1 MSDIHPDVGSFYRP
15 SPLMTLTES
24 QPIRGSDPVSPPLV
38 SVLMPTYNPGRY
50 ISEAIESI
58 LGQTLTDFEF
68 LISDAGSTDGSLE
81 VIQRYADSDPRIRLI
96 IRPKAGIV
104 RALNELIAL
113 ARCDLIARMD
123 ADDIALPARLERQ
136 VAYLNDHPECVLVG
150 SRVLIIDP
158 EGGELTILGR
168 ALSHEQIVDDF
179 LANRG
184 QMVYHP
190 AVMYRRQVVMGLGG
204 YDDRMVEA
212 EDLDLFLRLAEVGQ
226 IVNLPEPLLKY
237 REHLK
242 KTGRVRAEQLEPYT
256 WLIVNEARKRRGM
269 EPLPGSND
277 SGCSPQT
284 PAQVYRTW
292 GWWALMSGHIP
303 TARKHAWASL
313 AHAPHSLSTWR
324 LLYCA
329 LRGR

>member
-1 MSDIHPDVGSFYRP
+1 V
-15 SPLMTLTES
+15 
-24 QPIRGSDPVSPPLV
+24 
-38 SVLMPTYNPGRY
+38 
-50 ISEAIESI
+50 
-58 LGQTLTDFEF
+58 
-68 LISDAGSTDGSLE
+68 
-81 VIQRYADSDPRIRLI
+81 
-96 IRPKAGIV
+96 
-104 RALNELIAL
+104 
-113 ARCDLIARMD
+113 
-123 ADDIALPARLERQ
+123 RLERQ

-158 EGGELTILGR
+158 DGGELTVLGR

-190 AVMYRRQVVMGLGG
+190 AVMYRRQVVIGLGG

-212 EDLDLFLRLAEVGQ
+212 EDLDLFLRLAEVGR
-226 IVNLPEPLLKY
+226 IINLPEPLLKY

-242 KTGRVRAEQLEPYT
+242 KSGRVRAKQLEPYT
-256 WLIVNEARKRRGM
+256 WIIVNEARKRRGM
-269 EPLPGSND
+269 EPLPGSED

-284 PAQVYRTW
+284 PAQVHRTW
-292 GWWALMSGHIP
+292 GWWALMSGHVP

-313 AHAPHSLSTWR
+313 AQAPHSIASWR

-329 LRGR
+329 LRGH